1 MTSRTMRAAVK
12 TAPGPGSTI
21 KDAPV
26 PEVGPN
32 DALVRVRATS
42 ICGTDLHI
50 YRWDPWAQSRVRPPL
65 IQGHEFCG
73 DVVEIGSAVTGVN
86 VGDFVSAESHVICGH
101 CDLCRTGNGHICR
114 ETRIL
119 GVDRDGSFAEY
130 VSVPAENLWPNPRN
144 TPVEVAVLM
153 ENFGN
158 AVHAA
163 FAADVRSKK
172 VLVTGCGPVA
182 CMAIAVLKA
191 IGARAVLATDLSPYR
206 ADLAKRMG
214 ADRVFLAGRDD
225 VVQGVKA
232 ETQGEG
238 VDVLLEMSGSP
249 SAITSG
255 FSLLKPGGEAVAFG
269 LPAKPIEFDIS
280 NLVIFKGITLRGVV
294 GRLLWENWYQA
305 RGLLKTGA
313 VDLRP
318 IVTHSF
324 SLDELSKGF
333 EVMASGESG
342 KVVFYP
348 GGVPSGAR

>member
-1 MTSRTMRAAVK
+1 MRTMRAAVK
-12 TAPGPGSTI
+12 TKPGAGFDI
-21 KDAPV
+21 KDVPV
-26 PEVGPN
+26 PKIGPR
-32 DALVRVRATS
+32 DALVKVRATS

-73 DVVEIGSAVTGVN
+73 DVVEVGSSVTEVS

-114 ETRIL
+114 ETKIL

-130 VSVPAENLWPNPRN
+130 VSVPVENLWPNPAG
-144 TPVEVAVLM
+144 TPVRVAVLM

-182 CMAIAVLKA
+182 CMAIAVAKA
-191 IGARAVLATDLSPYR
+191 IGARSVLATDVSPYR
-206 ADLAKRMG
+206 AELAKRMG
-214 ADRVFLAGRDD
+214 ADRVFLASRENI
-225 VVQGVKA
+225 VEAVKA

-238 VDVLLEMSGSP
+238 VDVLLEMSGAP
-249 SAITSG
+249 SAITDG
-255 FSLLKPGGEAVAFG
+255 YTLLKPGGDAVAFG
-269 LPAKPIEFDIS
+269 LPSKPIDFDIS
-280 NLVIFKGITLRGVV
+280 NLVIFKGITVRGVV
-294 GRLLWENWYQA
+294 GRRLWENWYQA

-324 SLDELSKGF
+324 SLDEAAKGF

-348 GGVPSGAR
+348 GGVPPDER

>member
-1 MTSRTMRAAVK
+1 MRFMRAAVK
-12 TAPGPGSTI
+12 TKPGPGSEL
-21 KDAPV
+21 KEVPV
-26 PEVGPN
+26 PAIGLH
-32 DALVRVRATS
+32 DALVKVRATS

-65 IQGHEFCG
+65 VQGHEFCG
-73 DVVEIGSAVTGVN
+73 EVVEVGANVTGVG
-86 VGDFVSAESHVICGH
+86 VGDFVSAESHVTCGH
-101 CDLCRTGNGHICR
+101 CDLCRTGNGHICK

-130 VSVPAENLWPNPRN
+130 VSVPMENLWPNAAG

-191 IGARAVLATDLSPYR
+191 IGARSVLATDMSPYR
-206 ADLAKRMG
+206 AQLAKRMG
-214 ADRVFLAGRDD
+214 ADRVYLAGRED
-225 VVQGVKA
+225 VVQAVKA
-232 ETQGEG
+232 DTQGEG

-249 SAITSG
+249 SAITQG
-255 FSLLKPGGEAVAFG
+255 FTLLKPGGDAVAFG
-269 LPAKPIEFDIS
+269 LPAKPIDFDIS
-280 NLVIFKGITLRGVV
+280 NLVIFKGITVRGVV
-294 GRLLWENWYQA
+294 GRRLWENWYQA
-305 RGLLKTGA
+305 RGLLRTGA

-318 IVTHSF
+318 IVSHSF
-324 SLDELSKGF
+324 SLDEVAKGF

-348 GGVPSGAR
+348 DGVPAGAR